1 MQKSWY
7 ILVSQFTEG
16 ENGNR
21 ILLNTEVFD
30 STKKN
35 TFFTLSPGRLDYFQ
49 GNWDHNR
56 ISLRTRIRNMNGIFI
71 FNKAV
76 IQN

>member
-21 ILLNTEVFD
+21 ILLNIEVFD
-30 STKKN
+30 STKKT

-56 ISLRTRIRNMNGIFI
+56 ISLRIRIRYMNGIFI
-71 FNKAV
+71 F
-76 IQN
+76 

>member
-49 GNWDHNR
+49 GNWDPNR
-56 ISLRTRIRNMNGIFI
+56 ISLRSRIRYMNGIFI
-71 FNKAV
+71 F
-76 IQN
+76 